1 MRAEASMVPASAATK
16 SWVQVGAGFAQAV
29 PGGNQ
34 RVIAQQAIKCQRTR
48 RRGTRA
54 LQQAWI
60 KGMMFH
66 SLPRE
71 PCDYRQ
77 KP

>member
-1 MRAEASMVPASAATK
+1 MGLGG
-16 SWVQVGAGFAQAV
+16 VGAGFAQAV

-66 SLPRE
+66 SCPPRE